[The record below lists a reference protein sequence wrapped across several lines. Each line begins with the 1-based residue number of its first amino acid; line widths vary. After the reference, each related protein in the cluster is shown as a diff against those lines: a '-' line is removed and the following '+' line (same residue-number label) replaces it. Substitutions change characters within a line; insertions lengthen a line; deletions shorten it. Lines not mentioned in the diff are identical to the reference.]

1 MTAEQRPGRAQEEPK
16 IVQTIDKKGRVG
28 ILPDNTWVVGWEQ
41 PNRRIAWHHHK
52 DIFRVLRQ
60 NDRVIL
66 RFLGV
71 PLKQEEQQE
80 GVHDPSLG
88 FTLTDLRDVLQIPGE
103 VGWAQ
108 GIVTSISTIMTLS
121 VDPRTS
127 GQDIVSLLR
136 DLRKRIG
143 PVKNKYKVLGADEL
157 TEAAGANSSFQ
168 RHLITGKAFQTFI
181 DREGECMKIVGSLI
195 ERGGVVLDWVDRQE
209 EQIRRLKNAV
219 GAVLS
224 EIDTSKKGVRVI
236 SEAQRHLWTSRFF
249 GSNNE
254 LDATFKIV
262 GNPYAAVVNKNET
275 RGLRRLQGAMETG
288 DLETVEKGFRKAYIE
303 LDQVSKDREAREK
316 SGVYDKYKTHTTR

>member
-1 MTAEQRPGRAQEEPK
+1 MTAEQRPGRGQEEPK
-16 IVQTIDKKGRVG
+16 IVRTIDKKGRVG
-28 ILPDNTWVVGWEQ
+28 ILPENTWVVGWEQ

-88 FTLTDLRDVLQIPGE
+88 FTLTELRGVLQIPGE

-121 VDPRTS
+121 VDPRTP

-168 RHLITGKAFQTFI
+168 RHLTTGKAFQTFI
-181 DREGECMKIVGSLI
+181 DREEECMKIVGSLI

-209 EQIRRLKNAV
+209 EQISRLKNAV
-219 GAVLS
+219 GAVLR
-224 EIDTSKKGVRVI
+224 EIDTSRKSGKAI
-236 SEAQRHLWTSRFF
+236 SEDVRRLWIFEFF
-249 GSNNE
+249 GSDNK
-254 LDATFKIV
+254 LDATLKII
-262 GNPYAAVVNKNET
+262 GNPYAAVVNKDEV
-275 RGLRRLQGAMETG
+275 RRLRLLQGTMEAG
-288 DLETVEKGFRKAYIE
+288 NLETVEKRFREAYIE
-303 LDQVSKDREAREK
+303 LDQVLKDREVREK